1 MNPCILAVAIFL
13 AAPGDEVA
21 FPAGTPVSSTDS
33 EHLLFIG
40 DAEYVIEPEDV
51 VCPAAERWDSY

>member
-13 AAPGDEVA
+13 AAPGGEIA
-21 FPAGTPVSSTDS
+21 LPAGTPVSSTDS

-51 VCPAAERWDSY
+51 VCPAAAQWASY